1 MGEKSGR
8 LPTGR
13 LIAHSA
19 MSLPI
24 MGSQLPLSTYLP
36 AIYSKHLGISL
47 YALGAIFLGERIW
60 STMADPLVGWLCD
73 RTSSRF
79 GRRKVWIVSGAV
91 LFALAYGFL
100 FFPIFTVTPLS
111 LTVALALLF
120 LAWSMIV
127 VPYYAWSGELSGDY
141 HERTRV
147 TTYQTVMT
155 NVSLLGVLMVP
166 AVVERLYPGEDLLK
180 LNAMGAAVLIP
191 MIPGTLLMLW
201 SFPDTTSPPKV
212 ARRKS
217 ISLGQMLRSIAGE
230 SVLIRIMVADFLI
243 LAAQGA
249 RGGLFIFYVGYV
261 LGMPEVGASLFLF
274 QFIFGIAAAPLW
286 QAVSRRIGKRGAYIW
301 AEVIQAAINFALVLV
316 GKGDLPLF
324 LALALVQGLT
334 QGAGNLILRAMLA
347 DLADEYRLRT
357 GADRTAMLFSLFS
370 ISGKAGSAVPLG
382 IALPLIAWFGF
393 DPQAASQP
401 DSGILALSL
410 VFSLVPAVAHL
421 LATLLI
427 RGFAIDE
434 ERQVAIRQE
443 LEAREKAEA

>member
-1 MGEKSGR
+1 
-8 LPTGR
+8 
-13 LIAHSA
+13 

-36 AIYSKHLGISL
+36 AIYAKHMGISL

-60 STMADPLVGWLCD
+60 STLADPLVGWLCD

-79 GRRKVWIVSGAV
+79 GRRKVWIASGAL

-100 FFPIFTVTPLS
+100 FFPALRVTPFS
-111 LTVALALLF
+111 LTVALACLF

-127 VPYYAWSGELSGDY
+127 VPYFAWSGELSPDY
-141 HERTRV
+141 HERTRI

-155 NVSLLGVLMVP
+155 NVSLLAVLAVP
-166 AVVERLYPGEDLLK
+166 AVVERLYPGNDLLK
-180 LNAMGAAVLIP
+180 LNAMGAAVLLP

-201 SFPDTTSPPKV
+201 SFPDTASAPKV
-212 ARRKS
+212 RQTQSMSFA
-217 ISLGQMLRSIAGE
+217 QMLRSIAGE
-230 SVLIRIMVADFLI
+230 AMLIRIMTADFLI

-286 QAVSRRIGKRGAYIW
+286 QAVSRRIGKHRAYLW
-301 AEVIQAAINFALVLV
+301 AEAIQSAINFALVLV
-316 GKGDLPLF
+316 GKGNLPLF

-357 GADRTAMLFSLFS
+357 GTDRTAILFSLFS

-393 DPQAASQP
+393 NPTAAIQP
-401 DSGILALSL
+401 ASGILALSL
-410 VFSLVPAVAHL
+410 VFALVPGFAHL
-421 LATLLI
+421 LAMLLM
-427 RGFAIDE
+427 RRFSIDE
-434 ERQVAIRQE
+434 ARQVAIRQQ
-443 LEAREKAEA
+443 LEARETIA

>member
-1 MGEKSGR
+1 
-8 LPTGR
+8 
-13 LIAHSA
+13 

-36 AIYSKHLGISL
+36 AIYAKHMGISL

-60 STMADPLVGWLCD
+60 STLADPLVGWLCD

-79 GRRKVWIVSGAV
+79 GRRKVWIASGAV

-100 FFPIFTVTPLS
+100 FFPVFGVTPLS
-111 LTVALALLF
+111 LTIGLATLF

-155 NVSLLGVLMVP
+155 NVSLLGVLAVP
-166 AVVERLYPGEDLLK
+166 AVVERLYPGDDMLK

-201 SFPDTTSPPKV
+201 SFPDTARAPSAAPKK
-212 ARRKS
+212 ARL
-217 ISLGQMLRSIAGE
+217 SLGQMLRSIVSE
-230 SVLIRIMVADFLI
+230 TVLIRIMVADFLI

-249 RGGLFIFYVGYV
+249 RGGLFIFFVGYV
-261 LGMPEVGASLFLF
+261 LGMPEVGAALFLF
-274 QFIFGIAAAPLW
+274 QFIFGIVAAPLW
-286 QAVSRRIGKRGAYIW
+286 QAVSRRIGKRGAYFW
-301 AEVIQAAINFALVLV
+301 AEAIQAAINFALVLV

-357 GADRTAMLFSLFS
+357 GTDRTAMLFSLFS

-401 DSGILALSL
+401 ASGLLALSL
-410 VFSLVPAVAHL
+410 VFSLVPAFAHL
-421 LATLLI
+421 LATFLI
-427 RGFAIDE
+427 RGFSIDE
-434 ERQVAIRQE
+434 ARQIAIRQQ
-443 LEAREKAEA
+443 LEAREKAA